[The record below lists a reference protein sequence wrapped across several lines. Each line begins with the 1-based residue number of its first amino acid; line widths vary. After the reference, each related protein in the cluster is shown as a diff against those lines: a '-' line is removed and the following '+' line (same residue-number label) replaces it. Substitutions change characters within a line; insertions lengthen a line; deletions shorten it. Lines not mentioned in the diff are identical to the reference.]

1 MTNTTEEMRH
11 AKARPFALTIT
22 ALLTLSC
29 AQQAQAAAKAPDVD
43 PTRYSIGNIVYPPGV
58 KPAAGTET
66 LQNGEVVKDQPSSS
80 VTIQP
85 KSKTKAKHK
94 KAE

>member
-1 MTNTTEEMRH
+1 MTHAKEEMRY
-11 AKARPFALTIT
+11 AKTRSFALTLA
-22 ALLTLSC
+22 ALLVLSC
-29 AQQAQAAAKAPDVD
+29 AQQAHAAAKAPDID
-43 PTRYSIGNIVYPPGV
+43 PSRYSIGNILYPPGA

-85 KSKTKAKHK
+85 KSRTKAEHK